1 MAEIGVQE
9 MGWRYRTHYSDGRL
23 VTLDNSSWSET
34 VVANQNIQ
42 GVRLKQKLY
51 ELMTLFTDEF
61 RANYGGAPITAFS
74 IYAEPRENGA
84 YIFYLLY

>member
-1 MAEIGVQE
+1 MAEIGVNE
-9 MGWRYRTHYSDGRL
+9 MGWRYRTHYNDGRL
-23 VTLDNSSWSET
+23 ITLDNSSWSET

-42 GVRLKQKLY
+42 GERLKQKLY

-61 RANYGGAPITAFS
+61 RASYGGGPITAFS